1 MIGSATVAR
10 FAAVFNGW
18 GIGYVVLNAAVSYGV
33 VQRLPLARRGA
44 GVADA

>member
-18 GIGYVVLNAAVSYGV
+18 GIGYVVLNVAVSYGAYNGY
-33 VQRLPLARRGA
+33 RWRGEER
-44 GVADA
+44 V